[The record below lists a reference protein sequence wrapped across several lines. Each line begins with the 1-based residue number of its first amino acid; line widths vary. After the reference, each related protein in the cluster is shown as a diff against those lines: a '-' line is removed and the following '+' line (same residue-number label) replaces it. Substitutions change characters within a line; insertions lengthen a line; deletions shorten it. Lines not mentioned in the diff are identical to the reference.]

1 MRGGIPWSPVMLVL
15 GIVLFALGLLFSIA
29 WHELGH
35 YSTARLFGIRVPEF
49 MVGFG
54 PTVLSRKIGET
65 RFGFKAVPLG
75 GYIRMIGMVP
85 PAPGETIGRS
95 RRSGPF
101 QGMID
106 DVRADSVRDF
116 EPGDEDRQFWTR
128 KPWQRIIVMV
138 AGPAMNLILAIV
150 LFAIVLMAIGV
161 PTAQPVVNRVSACVL
176 PASQSQVTQC
186 PPEAPPTPAA
196 QAGFQ
201 PGDRIVSFDGRPFTE
216 WAPLVD
222 AIRAARGTVQ
232 VVVERPTPSGPV
244 PVTLTPTLIDN
255 QVPDLS
261 PPPEGAPPDEPRY
274 VTASFLGI
282 EPTTPLVRQDAGAVF
297 TAGGTLL
304 GRTVEAVS
312 RLPEKIPGLFG
323 AVFLGEE
330 RDVEGPVSIVGVSG
344 LGGQVLDQ
352 HQAVLEEVAI
362 FLNLLAAVNLSLFL
376 LNLLPILPLDG
387 GHILPALWEAAKK
400 RLARLRGRPD
410 PGPVDLA
417 RLMPIGVGFAGVIMA
432 YGLLVIA
439 ADIVNPI
446 DIGL

>member
-1 MRGGIPWSPVMLVL
+1 MLVL

-35 YSTARLFGIRVPEF
+35 YSAARKFGIRVPEF

-54 PTVLSRKIGET
+54 PTVFSRRLGET
-65 RFGFKAVPLG
+65 EFGVKAIPLG
-75 GYIRMIGMVP
+75 GFIRMIGMVP
-85 PAPGETIGRS
+85 PAPGELVGRS

-106 DVRADSVRDF
+106 DVRADAARDIQ
-116 EPGDEDRQFWTR
+116 PGDEDRQFWTR
-128 KPWQRIIVMV
+128 KPWKRIVVML
-138 AGPAMNLILAIV
+138 AGPFMNLVLAIV

-161 PTAQPVVNRVSACVL
+161 PTAQPVVKTVSACVL
-176 PASQSQVTQC
+176 PASQAQTTQC
-186 PPEAPPTPAA
+186 PPGAAPTPAA
-196 QAGFQ
+196 QAGFR
-201 PGDRIVSFDGRPFTE
+201 PGDRIVSFDGRPYTD
-216 WAPLVD
+216 WAPLVE
-222 AIRAARGTVQ
+222 AIRTAHGPVE
-232 VVVERPTPSGPV
+232 VVVERQTPAGPQQ
-244 PVTLTPTLIDN
+244 VTLTPTLIDN

-261 PPPEGAPPDEPRY
+261 PPPEGVPADQPRY

-282 EPTTPLVRQDAGAVF
+282 EPITPLVRQGPGAVV
-297 TAGGTLL
+297 TAGGVLL
-304 GRTVEAVS
+304 GRTVEAVT

-323 AVFLGEE
+323 AVFLGEK
-330 RDVEGPVSIVGVSG
+330 RDAEGPVSVVGVSV
-344 LGGQVLDQ
+344 LGGQVLEQ

-387 GHILPALWEAAKK
+387 GHVLPALWEAVKK
-400 RLARLRGRPD
+400 RIARVRGRPD

-417 RLMPIGVGFAGVIMA
+417 RLMPIGVGFAAVIMA
-432 YGLLVIA
+432 YGLLVIV

-446 DIGL
+446 DLPL